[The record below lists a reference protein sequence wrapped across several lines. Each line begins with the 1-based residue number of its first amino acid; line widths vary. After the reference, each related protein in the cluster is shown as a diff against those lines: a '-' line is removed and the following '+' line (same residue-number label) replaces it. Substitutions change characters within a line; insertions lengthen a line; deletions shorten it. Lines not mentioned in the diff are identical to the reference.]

1 MHCLA
6 YSKHLHCRFLVMF
19 EMFVIC
25 YLCREAQ
32 IASPWSV
39 MSCWSY
45 DVQFCCSSLRVLINM
60 FSSDGVPTSL
70 RMNLMLK
77 CAAAAWIPKNSSN
90 QILTHYQILPWQLPI
105 LIQTHY
111 QSLPHSASFA
121 SADSPEDRSKKSIP
135 QELPKN
141 PIRQKRRLRMIDE
154 DSDGVSIKV
163 IRLYLLTSRRFVD
176 KCFKLTNY
184 KMTSSYPVVRNLSWT
199 FWRNMVTIL

>member
-60 FSSDGVPTSL
+60 FSSDGSCSADISSYESNAEMCSCSMNSKEFFEPDLDPLPDSALATSDSD
-70 RMNLMLK
+70 
-77 CAAAAWIPKNSSN
+77 PDP
-90 QILTHYQILPWQLPI
+90 LPD
-105 LIQTHY
+105 
-111 QSLPHSASFA
+111 SASFA

-141 PIRQKRRLRMIDE
+141 LPSGKNAG
-154 DSDGVSIKV
+154 SA
-163 IRLYLLTSRRFVD
+163 
-176 KCFKLTNY
+176 
-184 KMTSSYPVVRNLSWT
+184 
-199 FWRNMVTIL
+199 